1 VPNISSGRGW
11 LALAA
16 VFLGRRTGWGT
27 VSAVIV
33 LCAAEYFAANLQNVF
48 QNIASPLL
56 IALPYIASL
65 ALIVLVPDTK
75 RGE

>member
-1 VPNISSGRGW
+1 M
-11 LALAA
+11 
-16 VFLGRRTGWGT
+16 
-27 VSAVIV
+27 IV